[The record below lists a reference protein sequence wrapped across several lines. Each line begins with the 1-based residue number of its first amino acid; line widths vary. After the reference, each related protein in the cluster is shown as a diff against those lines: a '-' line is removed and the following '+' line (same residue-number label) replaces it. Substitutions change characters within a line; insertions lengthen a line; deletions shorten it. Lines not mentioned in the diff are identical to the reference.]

1 MSTLRDTAI
10 NDLRV
15 IANETLT
22 NSAIYFGIMAT
33 GLDDYVFKAS
43 DPMWMT
49 ALKSGLVSS
58 AVNVAGS
65 NLRQMWP
72 QLNFFSQ

>member
-22 NSAIYFGIMAT
+22 NSALYFGIMAT
-33 GLDDYVFKAS
+33 GLDSYIFKS
-43 DPMWMT
+43 NEPMWMT
-49 ALKSGLVSS
+49 SLKSGLVSS

-65 NLRQMWP
+65 NIRSMYGW
-72 QLNFFSQ
+72 LNFF